1 MCLKSSA
8 SYRRMLE
15 TNSSITGV
23 NSVSKIDMISRILF
37 PMTFIIINATYW
49 IAYTTS
55 TEWVHNE

>member
-1 MCLKSSA
+1 
-8 SYRRMLE
+8 MLE